1 MEHDQDMDD
10 DDDIEDDEEDGPE
23 DPPDEPE
30 DEMEGSE
37 EPEYTIT
44 IEYDE
49 FITRFDLD
57 EILRSIDRIIEIEV
71 FDYFDPEFRFLR
83 RRYPY
88 SAPYWENAEPEFS
101 YLGIRSIS
109 SGSITLAVFASGAV
123 VGYVARRFKKGV
135 DKSLLAE
142 ELERS
147 GRLTGNVFGSALT
160 RINDWA
166 EKYVPKQ
173 RELGGRVTKIA
184 VKRKRKSGESD
195 KDK

>member
-1 MEHDQDMDD
+1 MEHDQDVDD
-10 DDDIEDDEEDGPE
+10 DDDEDDEEDSPD

-30 DEMEGSE
+30 DDMEGSE

-49 FITRFDLD
+49 FLTRFDLD
-57 EILRSIDRIIEIEV
+57 EILGSIDRIIEAEV
-71 FDYFDPEFRFLR
+71 FDYFDPEFRFYR
-83 RRYPY
+83 KRYPY
-88 SAPYWENAEPEFS
+88 SLPYWERDEPEFS
-101 YLGIRSIS
+101 YLGIKSVS
-109 SGSITLAVFASGAV
+109 AGSITLAVFVSGAV
-123 VGYVARRFKKGV
+123 VGYVAKRFKKGV
-135 DKSLLAE
+135 DKSLLAD

-160 RINDWA
+160 RINNWA

-173 RELGGRVTKIA
+173 RELGGRVTKIT
-184 VKRKRKSGESD
+184 VKRKRKGGESD